1 MNPGGEHVK
10 HAAVFIAAM
19 LAASAVLGQ
28 GYPTRPV
35 RIIVPSTPGGGY
47 DFVGRV
53 LAERLPRELGQT
65 VVVENR
71 SGAGTLL
78 GTQVAAAATPDGY
91 TLLVGGLANIALNP
105 GLYKNPGY
113 DPVRDF
119 TPVALVG
126 SFSYALVGRSDLPQ
140 SNVRDVVSFARAN
153 PGKMTMAA
161 GGLGS
166 GQHVAGVLFQRLA
179 KVDLVTIQYKGA
191 QPAYVDLLAGRVDL
205 FFDNTTTALPF
216 VKGGRVKALVISGAV
231 RDPLLPD
238 VPTGKEAGLDG
249 LVLESW
255 IGLFAPAKSPR
266 AVIERLR
273 DGVGKV
279 MQAPDLRAR
288 MEAGGWR
295 ILSLLPDETV
305 ALVTAEVRKWPAF
318 LRQAGISADP

>member
-1 MNPGGEHVK
+1 MK
-10 HAAVFIAAM
+10 RAVAFLAAM
-19 LAASAVLGQ
+19 LAASTVLGQ
-28 GYPTRPV
+28 GYPARPV

-47 DFVGRV
+47 DFIGRV

-105 GLYKNPGY
+105 GLYMDPGY
-113 DPVRDF
+113 DPIRDF

-140 SNVRDVVSFARAN
+140 TNIRDVVSFARAN
-153 PGKMTMAA
+153 PGQLTLAA

-179 KVDLVTIQYKGA
+179 KADLVTIQYKGA

-216 VKGGRVKALVISGAV
+216 VKSGRVKALVISGAA

-238 VPTGKEAGLDG
+238 VPTGKEAGIDG

-255 IGLFAPAKSPR
+255 IGLFAPARVPK
-266 AVIERLR
+266 AVIARLR
-273 DGVGKV
+273 DSVEKV

-295 ILSLLPDETV
+295 ILSILPDETDAFV
-305 ALVTAEVRKWPAF
+305 RAEVRKWPAF
-318 LRQAGISADP
+318 LRQAGISANP

>member
-1 MNPGGEHVK
+1 MK
-10 HAAVFIAAM
+10 RAVAFLAAM
-19 LAASAVLGQ
+19 LAASAVFAQ
-28 GYPTRPV
+28 GYPARPV

-65 VVVENR
+65 IVVENR

-105 GLYKNPGY
+105 GLYKHPGY
-113 DPVRDF
+113 DPIKDF

-140 SNVRDVVSFARAN
+140 SNIREVVSFARAN
-153 PGKMTMAA
+153 PGKMTLAA

-179 KVDLVTIQYKGA
+179 KADLVTIQYKGA

-216 VKGGRVKALVISGAV
+216 VKSGRVKALVISGAA
-231 RDPLLPD
+231 RDALLPD

-255 IGLFAPAKSPR
+255 IGLFAPAQVPR
-266 AVIERLR
+266 AVIARLR

-295 ILSLLPDETV
+295 ILSIPPEETDAFV
-305 ALVTAEVRKWPAF
+305 KAEVRKWAVF
-318 LRQAGISADP
+318 LRQAGIRADP